1 METLK
6 CDLLL
11 KYHIF
16 MKKLKEIFLI
26 LLMKMKLKINKNIM
40 HFIDA
45 FMNDDLSDDEN
56 NVFVE
61 NKKGGNKTKIA
72 YYDLGSQVESA
83 IEENK

>member
-1 METLK
+1 
-6 CDLLL
+6 
-11 KYHIF
+11 